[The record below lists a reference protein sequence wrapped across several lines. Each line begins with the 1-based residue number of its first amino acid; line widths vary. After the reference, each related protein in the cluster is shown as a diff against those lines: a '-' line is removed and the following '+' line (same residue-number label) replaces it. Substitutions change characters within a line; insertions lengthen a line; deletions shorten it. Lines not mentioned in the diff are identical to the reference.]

1 MTATTSTPRRT
12 AAQTRALVLDTLA
25 EAATPVTVTELA
37 EAAGLGKSTLGTHLP
52 ALEKDGKALRTPGG
66 RDGRRRLPDLWQ
78 AEPNASVE
86 QDTGSSAESSDQET
100 DPTSEEGSGETD
112 PARDPAPK
120 VPAPPERSG
129 GKVSTPESAP
139 RADSGAE
146 ATTPAHGQDTSH
158 GQHTPAPPVPT
169 APSAADVAEPDLN
182 PVSGSTRL
190 APGELKVMVMA
201 LLDADPAEEFTAT
214 ALSHQLAGRS
224 IGAIQNN
231 LARLAKEGR
240 AQQTCDKPRRYR
252 SAKHPA

>member
-1 MTATTSTPRRT
+1 MTATTSIPRRT
-12 AAQTRALVLDTLA
+12 AAQTRALVLATLA
-25 EAATPVTVTELA
+25 EATTPVTVTELA

-52 ALEKDGKALRTPGG
+52 ALEKEGKALRMPGG

-86 QDTGSSAESSDQET
+86 QGTGSSAESPDQESG
-100 DPTSEEGSGETD
+100 PTREEGSGETD
-112 PARDPAPK
+112 PARDSAPK
-120 VPAPPERSG
+120 EVPEPSERSG
-129 GKVSTPESAP
+129 SKVSTPEAAP
-139 RADSGAE
+139 KADPEEE

-158 GQHTPAPPVPT
+158 GHTTAPPVPM
-169 APSAADVAEPDLN
+169 APHAADATEPDLN